1 MKIFEARK
9 KLIALAIS
17 AVLSIG
23 TVHAQVI
30 DKATIAAAAPT
41 GVDTVAL
48 IQKATTA
55 ARPKME
61 YGKAMSVE
69 IFDVNTRTVS
79 GPGAHYQ
86 PIASIADK
94 HEREICEDAAQ
105 LITNDHVLSGAALLS
120 AAELSRGEAGSE
132 TLRLLSAA
140 AGGMMPRISD
150 EEAAQGL
157 FTDNRAQHDRT
168 NAARERLQ
176 SVRPELQL
184 FAQLRVFGEIW
195 NDAVA
200 TAAGQEGLE
209 KAGMTPAEQQLIESA
224 ALAAQP
230 VKTPGW
236 MTPAM
241 GRAIA
246 ANATHRVALA
256 ESDNAPASV
265 SGRDL

>member
-48 IQKATTA
+48 IQKATEA
-55 ARPKME
+55 ARPKMDF
-61 YGKAMSVE
+61 GTAFSVE
-69 IFDVNTRTVS
+69 TFDVNTRTVS
-79 GPGAHYQ
+79 GPGARYQ
-86 PIASIADK
+86 PIASIPDK
-94 HEREICEDAAQ
+94 HEREVCEDAAQ
-105 LITNDHVLSGAALLS
+105 LLANDHVLSGAALLS
-120 AAELSRGEAGSE
+120 AAELSRGDAGSE

-157 FTDNRAQHDRT
+157 YEDNRAQHDRT
-168 NAARERLQ
+168 NVAREQLQ
-176 SVRPELQL
+176 AVRPELQL

-195 NDAVA
+195 GDAVA
-200 TAAGQEGLE
+200 MSAGKEGLE
-209 KAGMTPAEQQLIESA
+209 KAGMTPAEQQLIENA
-224 ALAAQP
+224 ALAVQP
-230 VKTPGW
+230 VKAPAW

-241 GRAIA
+241 GRAIE
-246 ANATHRVALA
+246 ANATHRMDRAVGSELQ
-256 ESDNAPASV
+256 ASGT
-265 SGRDL
+265 GREL